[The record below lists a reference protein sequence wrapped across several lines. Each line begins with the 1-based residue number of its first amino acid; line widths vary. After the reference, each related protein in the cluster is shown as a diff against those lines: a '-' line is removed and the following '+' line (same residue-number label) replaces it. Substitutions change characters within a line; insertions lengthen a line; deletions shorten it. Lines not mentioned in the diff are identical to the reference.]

1 MALKITGCHGFCEAE
16 LNIII
21 HPENIF
27 YQKVQPKDA
36 QEILTKTIEQGEI
49 IERLLYI
56 DPQNKKTYPK
66 EKEIPFY
73 TKQKRI
79 VLGDNALLDPTD
91 ITDYFA
97 LGGYSALGKVLSTM
111 SSEQVIE
118 SVKKSALRGRGGA
131 GFPTG
136 NKWQFTRQA
145 QGEIKYVSC
154 NPDEGA
160 PGAYMDHSLMEGN
173 HHRVLEGMIIGA
185 YAIGTREGYLRPGS
199 N

>member
-1 MALKITGCHGFCEAE
+1 MEIIEALEKAIQSKNLEEKVALKITGCHGFCEAE
-16 LNIII
+16 PNIII

-27 YQKVQPKDA
+27 YQKLQPKDA
-36 QEILTKTIEQGEI
+36 QEILTKIIEQGEI

-111 SSEQVIE
+111 SPEQVIE
-118 SVKKSALRGRGGA
+118 SVKKRDFAVEEELVSLLEINGNLRAKPKG
-131 GFPTG
+131 
-136 NKWQFTRQA
+136 K
-145 QGEIKYVSC
+145 
-154 NPDEGA
+154 
-160 PGAYMDHSLMEGN
+160 
-173 HHRVLEGMIIGA
+173 
-185 YAIGTREGYLRPGS
+185 
-199 N
+199 